1 MRPHQEHRENTD
13 NILLRSSKVEQCIK
27 KISLVVFDFDG
38 VFTDNRVLVLQDG
51 SEGVFCSRA
60 DGFGLEALRKV
71 GIHLLVISKEIN
83 PVVTAR
89 CRKLNLPCIQSCDD
103 KVSALREAAD
113 KLSIN
118 LKNTAFM
125 GNDINDLE
133 CMKIVG
139 LPVCVADSHKSVL
152 KAARYRTK
160 AKGGYGAVREFCDF
174 VAQVRTGEKKKTKA
188 QTSKK

>member
-1 MRPHQEHRENTD
+1 MRSRQNHIGKTENI
-13 NILLRSSKVEQCIK
+13 ILNSFNLDQCIR

-60 DGFGLEALRKV
+60 DGLGLEALRKM
-71 GIHLLVISKEIN
+71 GIQLLVISKETN

-113 KLSIN
+113 RLSIN
-118 LKNTAFM
+118 LKNIAFM

-152 KAARYRTK
+152 KAAKYITK
-160 AKGGYGAVREFCDF
+160 ARGGYGAVREFCDF
-174 VAQVRTGEKKKTKA
+174 VAQVKTGEKKKLKA
-188 QTSKK
+188 RT

>member
-1 MRPHQEHRENTD
+1 MRTHQEHRENTD
-13 NILLRSSKVEQCIK
+13 DILLCSSKIEQCIR

-51 SEGVFCSRA
+51 TEGVFCCRA
-60 DGFGLEALRKV
+60 DGIGLEALKKM
-71 GIHLLVISKEIN
+71 GIHLLVISKEKN

-103 KVSALREAAD
+103 KVSALREAAAR
-113 KLSIN
+113 LSVN
-118 LKNTAFM
+118 LKDIAFM
-125 GNDINDLE
+125 GNDVNDLG

-139 LPVCVADSHKSVL
+139 LPVCVADSHTNVL
-152 KAARYRTK
+152 KAARHITK

-174 VAQVRTGEKKKTKA
+174 VVQAKKGNRKK
-188 QTSKK
+188 QTASI